1 MRYMAKVLKT
11 TLEKKFPNA
20 TERDI
25 YKASVV
31 SFATSKTLLCLPMI
45 PKQTG

>member
-25 YKASVV
+25 YKASIV
-31 SFATSKTLLCLPMI
+31 SLLPPPSPSFVC
-45 PKQTG
+45 Q